1 MIWEHLKSV
10 SNRFKGIK
18 DKYGHYSYKQLCEN
32 TAIVHFP
39 YQMSIMSLFEQYS
52 MGIPILVPSISF
64 LWQLHDKYDV
74 VTERTWERVRTGK
87 RPIGS
92 LIQGIDA
99 TIPDPNNDKSR
110 DAFVYWVKFG
120 DFYRWP
126 HILTFDSWKDLEIKI
141 NKTDAEWRVLSESIK
156 EAASRQFSRTLKQW
170 YNII

>member
-1 MIWEHLKSV
+1 MGREDVHSWKKWNKNLKTIASDPKNLVASNNEYDAMYIKYFTGIQPIVLPSVIKMKESYNVLSSDILVASIHSPNSNKIWGHLKAV

-87 RPIGS
+87 RLS
-92 LIQGIDA
+92 LI
-99 TIPDPNNDKSR
+99 
-110 DAFVYWVKFG
+110 
-120 DFYRWP
+120 
-126 HILTFDSWKDLEIKI
+126 HI
-141 NKTDAEWRVLSESIK
+141 
-156 EAASRQFSRTLKQW
+156 
-170 YNII
+170 